1 MTSNQKKPTVSPA
14 RRRAFDILR
23 RVDAQGAYA
32 SVLLAAGPRESD
44 LSREDRALAQELV
57 LGVLRWQLLLD
68 NLIERYSQRPISRL
82 DSAVVIALR
91 LGLYQLRYLTRIPQ
105 SAAVNESVN
114 LVKHARVTSSAGLVN
129 AVLRRAAKNLQET
142 PSEVIADP
150 AEQASVELSHPRWML
165 DHWRAELGDDE
176 TRQLAV
182 ANNAPSPT
190 AFRVNTLRTT
200 VGAAIQSLE
209 AGGVTARESDVAAGA
224 FVVETGPAHSVI
236 QAAEEGLIYIQDQA
250 SQMVSILLEPL
261 AGQRILDLCAAP
273 GSKTSHIVA
282 LTDDKAWIVACDR
295 RPQRLQ
301 SLRTSCSRL
310 GIGSVDALALDATQP
325 LPWLESAARFDRVL
339 IDAPCSGTGTL
350 RSNPE
355 IKWRLSLADIR
366 NLAVVQLGL
375 LERGAAAVAEGG
387 RLVYSTCSIEREENE
402 AVLASFMKENHQF
415 ELIEPQISPKFV
427 TSDGFV
433 RTFPHRHGTDGFFA
447 AVLIRMR

>member
-1 MTSNQKKPTVSPA
+1 MTSNQNKPLVTPA

-23 RVDAQGAYA
+23 RVETEGAYA
-32 SVLLAAGPRESD
+32 SVLLAANPRESD

-57 LGVLRWQLLLD
+57 LGVLRWQLSLD
-68 NLIERYSQRPISRL
+68 NLIERYSQRQISRL

-114 LVKHARVTSSAGLVN
+114 LVKHARVASAGGFVN
-129 AVLRRAAKNLQET
+129 AVLRRAAKNPQEF
-142 PSEVIADP
+142 PSAIIEDP
-150 AEQASVELSHPRWML
+150 AEQAAVEMSHPRWML
-165 DHWRAELGDDE
+165 DRWRAELGDDE
-176 TRQLAV
+176 TRELAL
-182 ANNAPSPT
+182 ANNTASPT

-200 VGAAIQSLE
+200 IAAAIQSLE
-209 AGGVTARESDVAAGA
+209 AGGVTARESDVAGGA
-224 FVVETGPAHSVI
+224 FVVEKGPAHSVL

-250 SQMVSILLEPL
+250 SQLVSQLLNPTG
-261 AGQRILDLCAAP
+261 GQRILDLCAAP
-273 GSKTSHIVA
+273 GSKTSHIAA

-301 SLRTSCSRL
+301 SLQTACARL
-310 GIGSVDALALDATQP
+310 GIGSVDTVALDATQP
-325 LPWLESAARFDRVL
+325 LPWVESATRFDRVL
-339 IDAPCSGTGTL
+339 VDAPCSGTGTL

-355 IKWRLSLADIR
+355 IKWRLSVADIQ
-366 NLAVVQLGL
+366 NLAVVQLRL

-402 AVLASFMKENHQF
+402 AVLENFMEENQQF
-415 ELIEPQISPKFV
+415 ELSNPKINPKFV

-447 AVLIRMR
+447 AVLERVR